1 MRECFL
7 LLLLLLLLLRL
18 LEHPRRKSVN
28 ADDDRRWRASERF
41 KSTGMVNKGAV
52 VLRLRD
58 PASWPQGRVHA
69 T

>member
-1 MRECFL
+1 MRECF
-7 LLLLLLLLLRL
+7 LLLLLLLLRL